1 MVTRRY
7 PVLEKKKAIYSRKSK
22 FTGKGESINNQ
33 IEMCKNYAKLHL
45 GVTNDDDFI
54 IYEDEGF
61 SGGNI
66 KRPKLQEMLKDIRNR
81 KIDTLLF
88 YKLDR
93 ISRNVT
99 DFCNLKMELEKYDVK
114 FYSVSENFDNATPG
128 GNAMMMMTS
137 VFAELERNT
146 IAERIRDNMLE
157 LAKTGRW
164 LGGNTPLGYKST
176 PVERL
181 DSEGKKR
188 KLFKLDIIDEECET
202 VKLIFQ
208 KYLLLKSQTK
218 LETYLINNDM
228 KTKKGI
234 HFSRFALKSILQ
246 NPVYAVADKE
256 MYQYFASNKVEVF
269 NDEEDFNGTGGIMAY
284 NKTEQKSN
292 KTTKKRELSEW
303 IVAIGKHKGLI
314 DGKDW
319 VEVQNI
325 LEGNKNK
332 RYRMPGKNNALLS
345 GIIHCSQCG
354 SFMRP
359 KLRTSFYKNNEI
371 RFVYMCELKEKS
383 RKGKC
388 QCKDAPGNEIDEQ
401 VIQAIKDVVKTS
413 STFYQKLKK
422 AINENFNKIEDENK
436 EMNILRNQYHK
447 NEQEISNLIDRM
459 KYVDV
464 CIVSELSSEIV
475 KLKEK
480 NVEIEKNIAKLKE
493 SSVTSTF
500 DSKEQAK
507 IVLSTIDNF
516 VPNFEHL
523 DILQKRTLIK
533 MLISSV
539 ETNGEDLIINF
550 VGSRNKKDNSLVPL
564 CEDTK

>member
-1 MVTRRY
+1 MS
-7 PVLEKKKAIYSRKSK
+7 EKKTAIYSRKSK

-33 IEMCKNYAKLHL
+33 IEMCKNYARLHL
-45 GVTNDDDFI
+45 GITNGDDFI

-66 KRPKLQEMLKDIRNR
+66 KRPKLQEMLKDIKNR

-188 KLFKLDIIDEECET
+188 KLFKLDVIDEESET

-218 LETYLINNDM
+218 LETYLINNDI

-234 HFSRFALKSILQ
+234 NFSRFALKSILQ
-246 NPVYAVADKE
+246 NPVYAIADKE
-256 MYQYFASNKVEVF
+256 IYQYFTLNNVEVF
-269 NDEEDFNGTGGIMAY
+269 NDEKNFNGTYGIMAY

-314 DGKDW
+314 EGKDW

-332 RYRMPGKNNALLS
+332 RYRMPRKNNALLS
-345 GIIHCSQCG
+345 GIIRCSHCG

-359 KLRTSFYKNNEI
+359 KLRTSFYKDDEV

-401 VIQAIKDVVKTS
+401 VIKAIKDVIKPS

-422 AINENFNKIEDENK
+422 AINENFNKMEDENK
-436 EMNILRNQYHK
+436 ELNILKNQYHK
-447 NEQEISNLIDRM
+447 NELEISNLIDRM

-464 CIVSELSSEIV
+464 SIVSELSDEIV

-480 NVEIEKNIAKLKE
+480 NDEIERNIAKLNRL
-493 SSVTSTF
+493 STTSTF
-500 DSKEQAK
+500 DSKKQAK

-516 VPNFEHL
+516 VPNFDNL

-550 VGSRNKKDNSLVPL
+550 VGSRNTKDTSLVPL

>member
-1 MVTRRY
+1 M
-7 PVLEKKKAIYSRKSK
+7 LEKKKAIYSRKSK

-422 AINENFNKIEDENK
+422 AINENFNRIEDENK

-464 CIVSELSSEIV
+464 SIVSELSSEIV

>member
-1 MVTRRY
+1 MSR
-7 PVLEKKKAIYSRKSK
+7 KKTAIYSRKSK

-45 GVTNDDDFI
+45 GITNDDDFI

-61 SGGNI
+61 SGGNT
-66 KRPKLQEMLKDIRNR
+66 KRPKLQQMMKDIKN
-81 KIDTLLF
+81 KEINTLLF

-176 PVERL
+176 PVERI
-181 DSEGKKR
+181 DSDGKKR
-188 KLFKLDIIDEECET
+188 KLFKLDVIDEESET

-218 LETYLINNDM
+218 LETYLINNDI

-234 HFSRFALKSILQ
+234 NFSRFALKSILQ
-246 NPVYAVADKE
+246 NPVYAIADKE

-269 NDEEDFNGTGGIMAY
+269 NEKKDFNGTFGIMAY

-303 IVAIGKHKGLI
+303 IVAIGKHKGII

-332 RYRMPGKNNALLS
+332 RYRMPGKNKALLS
-345 GIIHCSQCG
+345 GIIRCSHCG

-359 KLRTSFYKNNEI
+359 KLRTSFYKDDEV

-388 QCKDAPGNEIDEQ
+388 QCKDAPGNENDEQ
-401 VIQAIKDVVKTS
+401 VIKAIKDVVKPS

-422 AINENFNKIEDENK
+422 AINDNFNKIDDENK
-436 EMNILRNQYHK
+436 EINILRNQYHK
-447 NEQEISNLIDRM
+447 TEQEISNLIDRM

-464 CIVSELSSEIV
+464 SIVSELSSEIV

-480 NVEIEKNIAKLKE
+480 NVEIENNIAKLNQL
-493 SSVTSTF
+493 STTSTF

-516 VPNFEHL
+516 VPNFDNL

-539 ETNGEDLIINF
+539 ETNGEDVIINF
-550 VGSRNKKDNSLVPL
+550 VGSRNIKDSSLVPL

>member
-1 MVTRRY
+1 MVTRGY
-7 PVLEKKKAIYSRKSK
+7 PMLEKKKAIYSRKSK

-66 KRPKLQEMLKDIRNR
+66 KRPKLQEMLKDIKNR

-269 NDEEDFNGTGGIMAY
+269 NEKKDFNGVCGIMAY

-303 IVAIGKHKGLI
+303 IVAIGKHKGI
-314 DGKDW
+314 IEGKDW

-388 QCKDAPGNEIDEQ
+388 QCKDVPGNEIDEQ

-422 AINENFNKIEDENK
+422 AINENFNRIEDENK

-464 CIVSELSSEIV
+464 SIVSELSSEIV

-493 SSVTSTF
+493 SSINSTF
-500 DSKEQAK
+500 DSKEQAR

-550 VGSRNKKDNSLVPL
+550 VGSRNKKDTSLVPL

>member
-1 MVTRRY
+1 
-7 PVLEKKKAIYSRKSK
+7 
-22 FTGKGESINNQ
+22 
-33 IEMCKNYAKLHL
+33 
-45 GVTNDDDFI
+45 
-54 IYEDEGF
+54 
-61 SGGNI
+61 
-66 KRPKLQEMLKDIRNR
+66 
-81 KIDTLLF
+81 
-88 YKLDR
+88 LD
-93 ISRNVT
+93 V
-99 DFCNLKMELEKYDVK
+99 
-114 FYSVSENFDNATPG
+114 
-128 GNAMMMMTS
+128 
-137 VFAELERNT
+137 
-146 IAERIRDNMLE
+146 
-157 LAKTGRW
+157 
-164 LGGNTPLGYKST
+164 
-176 PVERL
+176 
-181 DSEGKKR
+181 
-188 KLFKLDIIDEECET
+188 IDEESET

-218 LETYLINNDM
+218 LETYLINNDI

-234 HFSRFALKSILQ
+234 NFSRFALKSILQ
-246 NPVYAVADKE
+246 NPVYAIADKE

-269 NDEEDFNGTGGIMAY
+269 NEKKDFNGTLGIMAY

-292 KTTKKRELSEW
+292 KTTKKRDLSEW

-332 RYRMPGKNNALLS
+332 RYRMPGKNKALLS
-345 GIIHCSQCG
+345 GIIRCLHCG

-359 KLRTSFYKNNEI
+359 KLRTSFYKDDEV

-401 VIQAIKDVVKTS
+401 VIKAIKDVVKPS
-413 STFYQKLKK
+413 SNFYQKLKK
-422 AINENFNKIEDENK
+422 AINDNFNKIDDENK
-436 EMNILRNQYHK
+436 EINILRNQYHK
-447 NEQEISNLIDRM
+447 TEQEISNLIDRM

-464 CIVSELSSEIV
+464 SIVSELSSEIV

-480 NVEIEKNIAKLKE
+480 NVEIETPIGK
-493 SSVTSTF
+493 STPSTF

-516 VPNFEHL
+516 VPNFDNL

-539 ETNGEDLIINF
+539 ETNGEDVIINF
-550 VGSRNKKDNSLVPL
+550 VGSRNIKDSSLVPL